1 MWFTINTHAS
11 RAVEGRLAR
20 RDAFCMA
27 RAALRPERRRRALR
41 ESAVALAADWR

>member
-11 RAVEGRLAR
+11 RAVEGRLAQ

-27 RAALRPERRRRALR
+27 RAALAPDPEPRALR
-41 ESAVALAADWR
+41 ESAVALAADRR